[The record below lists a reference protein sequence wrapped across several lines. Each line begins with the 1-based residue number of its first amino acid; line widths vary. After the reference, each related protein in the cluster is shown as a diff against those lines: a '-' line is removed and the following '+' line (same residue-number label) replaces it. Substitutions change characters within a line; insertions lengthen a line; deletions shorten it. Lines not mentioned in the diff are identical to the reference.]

1 MLQKLRLDVLIE
13 KGKEKKGREG
23 RKNKIDLF
31 IFFFYLNVINTRN
44 SYMQNIFRVISG
56 KKFLRKM

>member
-31 IFFFYLNVINTRN
+31 IFFFLFRCYTRN

>member
-31 IFFFYLNVINTRN
+31 IFFFYLDVINTRN
-44 SYMQNIFRVISG
+44 SYMQNIYFE
-56 KKFLRKM
+56 